1 VHGTWKT
8 QVEWVIFNLH
18 NGVAFQYSVGWVSK
32 WWNSTDQQESLGKNL
47 DRDDN
52 GLIVFMGEP

>member
-1 VHGTWKT
+1 
-8 QVEWVIFNLH
+8 VEWVIFNLH
-18 NGVAFQYSVGWVSK
+18 TGVAYQYSVGWISK